1 MGYGRAVKRLPLLL
15 APVLAAALAVALPAA
30 QAAPSPV
37 EPAAK
42 PKPPVSDVFPY
53 CSWWL
58 ETTPQTMN
66 VAFPD
71 TSATYWTT
79 PYLALPGM
87 SIEVAGTFPETR
99 FLAFTAYNN
108 AGGVYESATGAP
120 SQVTDF
126 DIVPATGTPQ
136 PNPWAETSAPDT
148 PAGGTFTVT
157 LREDVDPG
165 DGNAL
170 PILPPDPQ
178 PQGNAPANL
187 GFLVMRVYLPA
198 GGAQDVA
205 LPKLT
210 VVDAQGKRTTLPT
223 CSGKGIAALGK
234 IGKAKKFLSIMKQI
248 KAGTWPAPQP
258 APCTTQPGGCP
269 PENSFFRAS
278 ASTTNGFFPNNANA
292 YASMLFTPTPGEVVV
307 IKMLAPTSPWNVEG
321 GTTPVPWPND
331 DYQLRYWSVCNNV
344 YAPPYPAVAN
354 PNPKK
359 GTTYGC
365 VADNAA
371 VRDDEGYVT
380 IAISPPRSRPSNA
393 TTAKG
398 VNWLPTSVSKPK
410 DTEMVA
416 LRNMLASEGFANAIQ
431 NVPSGSDAAA
441 TAAVMGDYYPEVAVC
456 TTAEFESGGAAGC
469 LSANQ

>member
-1 MGYGRAVKRLPLLL
+1 MGYLRVVKRFPIVLVS
-15 APVLAAALAVALPAA
+15 VLAAALAISLPVA
-30 QAAPSPV
+30 QASPSPV
-37 EPAAK
+37 GPSAK
-42 PKPPVSDVFPY
+42 PKPPLADVFPY

-120 SQVTDF
+120 SQITDF
-126 DIVPATGTPQ
+126 EIVPAPGTPE

-148 PAGGTFTVT
+148 PPGGTFTVT
-157 LREDVDPG
+157 LREGVDPG
-165 DGNAL
+165 DANAI
-170 PILPPDPQ
+170 PILPPNPQ
-178 PQGNAPANL
+178 PQGKAPANL
-187 GFLVMRVYLPA
+187 GFLVMRVYLPE
-198 GGAQDVA
+198 GGAPDVS

-210 VVDAQGKRTTLPT
+210 VVDAQGNRTTLPA
-223 CSGKGIAALGK
+223 CSGKGMAAMGK
-234 IGKAKKFLSIMKQI
+234 ISKAAKFLSIMKQI
-248 KAGTWPAPQP
+248 KAGTWPSPQP
-258 APCTTQPGGCP
+258 APCTTEPGGCP
-269 PENSFFRAS
+269 PPYGFFRAS
-278 ASTTNGFFPNNANA
+278 AATTNSFFPNDANA

-307 IKMLAPTSPWNVEG
+307 IKMLAPTTPWNVEG

-344 YAPPYPAVAN
+344 YAAPYPVVAN
-354 PNPKK
+354 PKPKK

-371 VRDDEGYVT
+371 VRDSDGYVT
-380 IAISPPRSRPSNA
+380 IAISTPKSRPRNA
-393 TTAKG
+393 TTTQG

-410 DTEMVA
+410 DMEMVA
-416 LRNMLASEGFANAIQ
+416 LRNMLASEGFANAVQ

-441 TAAVMGDYYPEVAVC
+441 TAAVMGDYYPDVAVC
-456 TTAEFESGGAAGC
+456 STADFERGGAAAC
-469 LSANQ
+469 FAATE

>member
-1 MGYGRAVKRLPLLL
+1 MKRLPLLI
-15 APVLAAALAVALPAA
+15 APVLAAALAATLPTAQAGPAPAA
-30 QAAPSPV
+30 PT
-37 EPAAK
+37 AK
-42 PKPPVSDVFPY
+42 PKPVIASVFPY

-87 SIEVAGTFPETR
+87 SIEVAGSFPETR

-108 AGGVYESATGAP
+108 AGGVYDSATGAP
-120 SQVTDF
+120 SQITDF
-126 DIVPATGTPQ
+126 DIVPAPSSQ
-136 PNPWAETSAPDT
+136 RPNPWAETSTPET

-157 LREDVDPG
+157 LRDGVDPG
-165 DGNAL
+165 DVNAL

-178 PQGNAPANL
+178 PQGKAPANL
-187 GFLVMRVYLPA
+187 GFLVMRVYLPE
-198 GGAQDVA
+198 GDAQDVA

-210 VVDAQGKRTTLPT
+210 VVDATGKRTALPA
-223 CSGKGIAALGK
+223 CSGKGTAAIGK
-234 IGKAKKFLSIMKQI
+234 IGKAAKFLSIMKQI
-248 KAGTWPAPQP
+248 KAGTWPTPQP
-258 APCTTQPGGCP
+258 APCTTDPDGCP
-269 PENSFFRAS
+269 PENSFFRATS
-278 ASTTNGFFPNNANA
+278 ATTNSFFPNDANA

-321 GTTPVPWPND
+321 GTTPVPWPTD

-344 YAPPYPAVAN
+344 YAAPYPVVAN
-354 PNPKK
+354 PKPPK
-359 GTTYGC
+359 GMTYGC

-371 VRDDEGYVT
+371 VREEAGYVT

-393 TTAKG
+393 TTANG

-410 DTEMVA
+410 DVEMVA
-416 LRNMLASEGFANAIQ
+416 LRNMLASEGFANAVQ

-441 TAAVMGDYYPEVAVC
+441 TAVVMGAYYPEVAVC
-456 TTAEFESGGAAGC
+456 TTAEFEQGGAAGC
-469 LSANQ
+469 LGTDQ

>member
-1 MGYGRAVKRLPLLL
+1 VKRSPLLL
-15 APVLAAALAVALPAA
+15 VPVLAATLAIALPAA
-30 QAAPSPV
+30 QAAPTPV
-37 EPAAK
+37 APSAK
-42 PKPPVSDVFPY
+42 PKPPVANVFPY

-120 SQVTDF
+120 SQITDF
-126 DIVPATGTPQ
+126 DIVPAPGTPQ
-136 PNPWAETSAPDT
+136 PNPWAATSAPDT

-157 LREDVDPG
+157 LREGVDPG
-165 DGNAL
+165 DENAI

-178 PQGNAPANL
+178 PQGKAPANL
-187 GFLVMRVYLPA
+187 GFLVMRVYLPE
-198 GGAQDVA
+198 GGAQDVR
-205 LPKLT
+205 LPTLT
-210 VVDAQGKRTTLPT
+210 VVDAQGTRTTLPA
-223 CSGKGIAALGK
+223 CSGKGMAALGK
-234 IGKAKKFLSIMKQI
+234 IGKAAKFLRIMKQI
-248 KAGTWPAPQP
+248 KAGTWPTPQP
-258 APCTTQPGGCP
+258 APCTTSPGGCP
-269 PENSFFRAS
+269 PSYSFFRAS
-278 ASTTNGFFPNNANA
+278 AATTNSFFPNDANA
-292 YASMLFTPTPGEVVV
+292 YASMLFTPTRGEVVV
-307 IKMLAPTSPWNVEG
+307 IRMLAPTSPWDVEG

-344 YAPPYPAVAN
+344 YAAPYPVVAN
-354 PNPKK
+354 PNRNK

-371 VRDDEGYVT
+371 VRDDNGFVT
-380 IAISPPRSRPSNA
+380 IAISTPKSRPRNA
-393 TTAKG
+393 TTADG
-398 VNWLPTSVSKPK
+398 VNWLPTSVRNPK
-410 DTEMVA
+410 DVEMVA
-416 LRNMLASEGFANAIQ
+416 LRNMLASEGFANAVQ

-441 TAAVMGDYYPEVAVC
+441 TAAVMGDYYPQVGVC
-456 TTAEFESGGAAGC
+456 TTADFERGGAAGC
-469 LSANQ
+469 FVTTQ

>member
-1 MGYGRAVKRLPLLL
+1 MKRLPLLL
-15 APVLAAALAVALPAA
+15 APVLAAALAAALPTA
-30 QAAPSPV
+30 QAGPAPAAPT
-37 EPAAK
+37 AK
-42 PKPPVSDVFPY
+42 PKPVIASVFPY

-87 SIEVAGTFPETR
+87 SIEVAGSFPETR

-108 AGGVYESATGAP
+108 AGGVYDSATGAP
-120 SQVTDF
+120 SQITDF
-126 DIVPATGTPQ
+126 DIVPAPSSPQ
-136 PNPWAETSAPDT
+136 PNPWAETSAPNT

-157 LREDVDPG
+157 LRDDVDPG
-165 DGNAL
+165 DINAL

-178 PQGNAPANL
+178 PQGTAPANL
-187 GFLVMRVYLPA
+187 GFLVMRVYLPE
-198 GGAQDVA
+198 GDAQDVA

-210 VVDAQGKRTTLPT
+210 VVDAKGKRTALPA
-223 CSGKGIAALGK
+223 CSGKGTAAIGK
-234 IGKAKKFLSIMKQI
+234 IGKAAKFLSIMKQI
-248 KAGTWPAPQP
+248 KAGTWPTPQP
-258 APCTTQPGGCP
+258 APCTTDPDGCP
-269 PENSFFRAS
+269 PENSFFRATS
-278 ASTTNGFFPNNANA
+278 ATTNSFFPNDANA

-321 GTTPVPWPND
+321 GTTPVPWPTD

-344 YAPPYPAVAN
+344 YASPYPVVAN
-354 PNPKK
+354 PKPPK
-359 GTTYGC
+359 GMTYGC

-371 VRDDEGYVT
+371 VRDDAGYVT

-393 TTAKG
+393 TTANG

-410 DTEMVA
+410 DVEMVA
-416 LRNMLASEGFANAIQ
+416 LRNMLASAGFANAIQ
-431 NVPSGSDAAA
+431 NVPSGSNAAA
-441 TAAVMGDYYPEVAVC
+441 TAAAMGDYYPEVAVC
-456 TTAEFESGGAAGC
+456 TTADFERSGAAGC
-469 LSANQ
+469 FAASG

>member
-1 MGYGRAVKRLPLLL
+1 MGYRRSVSRLPLLI
-15 APVLAAALAVALPAA
+15 APGLAAALALVLPTA
-30 QAAPSPV
+30 QAAPSPI

-42 PKPPVSDVFPY
+42 PKPPVADVFPY

-99 FLAFTAYNN
+99 FLALTAYDN

-120 SQVTDF
+120 SQITDF
-126 DIVPATGTPQ
+126 DIVPAPGTPA
-136 PNPWAETSAPDT
+136 PNPWAVTSAPDT

-157 LREDVDPG
+157 LRGNVDPS
-165 DGNAL
+165 DENAI
-170 PILPPDPQ
+170 PILPPNPQ
-178 PQGNAPANL
+178 RQGKAPANL
-187 GFLVMRVYLPA
+187 GFLVMRVYLPE
-198 GGAQDVA
+198 GGAQDVT
-205 LPKLT
+205 LPTLT
-210 VVDAQGKRTTLPT
+210 VVDAKGTRTTLPG
-223 CSGKGIAALGK
+223 CSRKGLAAVGK
-234 IGKAKKFLSIMKQI
+234 IGKAAKYLKIIKQI

-258 APCTTQPGGCP
+258 APCTTEPGGCP
-269 PENSFFRAS
+269 PPNSFFRAS
-278 ASTTNGFFPNNANA
+278 AATTNSFFPNDANA

-307 IKMLAPTSPWNVEG
+307 IKMLAPTTPWDVEG

-344 YAPPYPAVAN
+344 YAAPYPVVAN
-354 PNPKK
+354 PKPKK

-371 VRDDEGYVT
+371 VRDSDGYVT
-380 IAISPPRSRPSNA
+380 IAISTPKSRPRNA
-393 TTAKG
+393 TTANG

-410 DTEMVA
+410 DVEMVA
-416 LRNMLASEGFANAIQ
+416 LRNMLASEGFSNAVQ
-431 NVPSGSDAAA
+431 NVPSGSNAAA

-456 TTAEFESGGAAGC
+456 TTADFERSGAAAC
-469 LSANQ
+469 FATSR

>member
-1 MGYGRAVKRLPLLL
+1 MKRLPLLL
-15 APVLAAALAVALPAA
+15 APVLAAALAAALPTA
-30 QAAPSPV
+30 QAGPAPAAPT
-37 EPAAK
+37 AK
-42 PKPPVSDVFPY
+42 PKPVIASVFPY

-87 SIEVAGTFPETR
+87 SIEVAGSFPETR

-108 AGGVYESATGAP
+108 AGGVYDSATGAP
-120 SQVTDF
+120 SQITDF
-126 DIVPATGTPQ
+126 DIVPAPSSPQ
-136 PNPWAETSAPDT
+136 PNPWAETSAPNT

-157 LREDVDPG
+157 LRDDVDPG
-165 DGNAL
+165 DINAL

-178 PQGNAPANL
+178 PQGTAPANL
-187 GFLVMRVYLPA
+187 GFLVMRVYLPE
-198 GGAQDVA
+198 GDAQDVA

-210 VVDAQGKRTTLPT
+210 VVDAKGKRTALPA
-223 CSGKGIAALGK
+223 CSGKGTAAIGK
-234 IGKAKKFLSIMKQI
+234 IGKAAKFLSIMKQI
-248 KAGTWPAPQP
+248 KAGTWPTPQP
-258 APCTTQPGGCP
+258 APCTTDPDGCP
-269 PENSFFRAS
+269 PENSFFRATS
-278 ASTTNGFFPNNANA
+278 ATTNSFFPNDANA

-307 IKMLAPTSPWNVEG
+307 IKMLAPTTPWNVEG

-344 YAPPYPAVAN
+344 YAAPYPVVAN
-354 PNPKK
+354 PKPKK
-359 GTTYGC
+359 GMTYGC

-371 VRDDEGYVT
+371 VRDDAGYVT

-393 TTAKG
+393 TTANG

-410 DTEMVA
+410 DVEMVA
-416 LRNMLASEGFANAIQ
+416 LRNMLASAGFANAIQ
-431 NVPSGSDAAA
+431 NVPSGSNAAA
-441 TAAVMGDYYPEVAVC
+441 TAAAMGDYYPEVAVC
-456 TTAEFESGGAAGC
+456 TTADFERSGAAGC
-469 LSANQ
+469 LAASG